1 VVELEILEDLASNT
15 SQIGQKVRIRAASPL
30 MIDGRILVPEGA
42 EGFAEVIQASKA
54 RMMGK
59 AGELVLGMPYLEVG
73 GQRVSLKRLRYGPST
88 GKGNDMTATVAT
100 AAIGLPGMLIS
111 GGNVRIAR
119 GARAN
124 AVVSADT
131 LVMPEPQTQFNQGE

>member
-1 VVELEILEDLASNT
+1 MEDLASNT
-15 SQIGQKVRIRAASPL
+15 SEMGQKVRIRSASPL
-30 MIDGRILVPEGA
+30 TIDGHIVVPEGS

-73 GQRVSLKRLRYGPST
+73 GQRVPLKRLRYGPST
-88 GKGNDMTATVAT
+88 GKGNDMTAAVAT
-100 AAIGLPGMLIS
+100 AAVGLPGMLIS

-119 GARAN
+119 GARAH
-124 AVVSADT
+124 AVVTADT
-131 LVMPEPQTQFNQGE
+131 IVAVAPQPSVQSGE